1 MKKNSALEP
10 IDDQLR
16 QTSMWEF
23 MDGEGASNESNHE
36 VVGKGIKPTT
46 QTKPKEDGAIS

>member
-10 IDDQLR
+10 TDDQLR
-16 QTSMWEF
+16 QTSLWEF
-23 MDGEGASNESNHE
+23 MDGEGSSNESNHE
-36 VVGKGIKPTT
+36 LVDKDIRPTT